1 MNYEIKLLNSII
13 DANDHVTAVNEGVD
27 NVFIEYKDIW
37 NFIVSHYD
45 SHGKV
50 PSKETVKNHFSD
62 FEFYSTP
69 EPLSYYI
76 NEAKKQSLA
85 FQTRQIIAKSHSLL
99 GELGPKEALAYLMEG
114 TSKLY
119 KFSSNLKDTD
129 LVGEWKDRFEDLKKR
144 SLEGEN
150 SFIGIPSGID
160 IIDQTFGGWQPG
172 DFVVLI
178 GWTGVGKSFVA
189 RLFAVNAWKAGYRP
203 MIISLEM
210 NKKQEGQRLDTLLN
224 NGGGYFTNTDLV
236 KANPNIVSTYEKWA
250 ENMFDN
256 KHPIYLITSE
266 GLESADQNM
275 VQAKIDQYQPDL
287 VVLDYH
293 GLFDDSSGARNETER
308 AKSLS
313 KAFKRIAVKNN
324 IPIIDIA
331 AVTMSDGHGDRPPE
345 LDEVAW
351 SKQLAYDADLVL
363 AIHREY
369 NSDIFQVVS
378 RKVRRA
384 SHFGFYL
391 RWNLETGEW
400 REEYDIGM

>member
-1 MNYEIKLLNSII
+1 MNYEIRLLNAI
-13 DANDHVTAVNEGVD
+13 VD
-27 NVFIEYKDIW
+27 TDNLVEAINQGIENVFIEYRDVW
-37 NFIVSHYD
+37 NFVLSHYD
-45 SHGKV
+45 NHKKV
-50 PSKETVKNHFSD
+50 PSKETIKSHFSD
-62 FEFYSTP
+62 FEFFSTP
-69 EPLSYYI
+69 EPLAYYVD
-76 NEAKKQSLA
+76 EAKRESLSY
-85 FQTRQIIAKSHSLL
+85 QTRQIIANAHTLL
-99 GELGPKEALAYLMEG
+99 SEQGPREALSSLMEQ

-129 LVGEWKDRFEDLKKR
+129 LVSEWRDRYQDLKER
-144 SLEGEN
+144 SEN
-150 SFIGIPSGID
+150 PDNQYVGIPSGISV
-160 IIDQTFGGWQPG
+160 IDKTFGGWQEG
-172 DFVVLI
+172 DFIVLL

-224 NGGGYFTNTDLV
+224 NGEGYFTNTDLI
-236 KANPNIVSTYEKWA
+236 KANPEIVSTYEGWGEKT
-250 ENMFDN
+250 FDG

-266 GLESADQNM
+266 GLETADQNM

-293 GLFDDSSGARNETER
+293 GLFDDSSGARNETE
-308 AKSLS
+308 KSKNLS

-324 IPIIDIA
+324 IPIIDVA

-345 LDEVAW
+345 LEEVAW

-363 AIHREY
+363 AIHREF
-369 NSDIFQVVS
+369 NSDQFQIVS

-384 SHFGFYL
+384 TQFGFYL

-400 REEYDIGM
+400 KEEWDVG